1 MVRRDLGLE
10 KMSPVVTLIAKR
22 PKSEEFLLLAGAKLW
37 NAEDATFHRSVT
49 MRVNCLSLERPDL
62 SFAAGSLAQGMNSHT
77 AKDFGELERVGRYL

>member
-1 MVRRDLGLE
+1 
-10 KMSPVVTLIAKR
+10 
-22 PKSEEFLLLAGAKLW
+22 
-37 NAEDATFHRSVT
+37 